1 MARVQSHLDAGA
13 LEEAVTL
20 AEEQMTDAI
29 GEARAILQH
38 ALALA
43 CNLVGRS
50 VEAQRAAA
58 AAREGFKAIDSRE
71 GELDALLAIG
81 SVMRSAGDHASAM
94 LAFEEAEPMARELR
108 SDIRLGVVLRQIGVC
123 CSLLG
128 RHQQALSSLREA
140 ALIPAREPTDREHL
154 STLLSLYN
162 APKKS
167 AAIIARRWPL
177 FAGHGRS
184 KPRPTTAPRIAASR
198 SANCA
203 SRSPV

>member
-1 MARVQSHLDAGA
+1 MQTLSPQQARAVVARVQSHLDAGA

-108 SDIRLGVVLRQIGVC
+108 SDIRWAWC
-123 CSLLG
+123 C
-128 RHQQALSSLREA
+128 
-140 ALIPAREPTDREHL
+140 DR
-154 STLLSLYN
+154 S
-162 APKKS
+162 ACAVRCW
-167 AAIIARRWPL
+167 AAISRRCRACARR
-177 FAGHGRS
+177 R
-184 KPRPTTAPRIAASR
+184 
-198 SANCA
+198 
-203 SRSPV
+203 